1 MTTRSAE
8 VVVLGGGPTGL
19 TAAWFA
25 ARAGHDVVLVERSAG
40 VGGLAASFEVAG
52 VRVDHGS
59 HRLHPSIDASLLGEL
74 WAHLGGELQR
84 RPRNGRI
91 SLGGRW
97 IGFPLRPLD
106 VVRHAPPGLAL
117 GAARDLVSAPL
128 RRQRPGVDT
137 FAERSRAGLGPT
149 ITERFYAPYAR
160 KLWGVDASELSGEL
174 YRRRVS
180 AGSGT
185 GLVRRVLAR
194 PGAGR
199 RTFWYPAGG
208 FGRIPE
214 ALAGATAEAGAEVRT
229 GVEVVALEPRAD
241 GSVSVA
247 LADGSRLDAGVVLST
262 LPATVVVGLVHTAT
276 GAVPAAVRAAASGLT
291 SRGAVLVYLVVPRRP
306 YTPFDAHYLPDPAV
320 LPARVSEPAAYRDSP
335 ADPSDHTVLCAEI
348 PATVGDAT
356 WRADDADLAGQVAEA
371 LARLGLPDPTP
382 VAHEVRRVPF
392 VYPVYR
398 VGHDAAQATIE
409 AWAASWPGLVLVGRQ
424 GLFAHDNTHHA
435 MAMGRAAAGCLLP
448 GGRFDRC
455 RWVSEREAF
464 RTHVVED

>member
-1 MTTRSAE
+1 MSTPSAE

-25 ARAGHDVVLVERSAG
+25 ARAGHDVVLVERSAT
-40 VGGLAASFEVAG
+40 VGGLAASFTVAG

-59 HRLHPSIDASLLGEL
+59 HRLHPSIEASLLGEL
-74 WAHLGGELQR
+74 WARLGGELQR

-91 SLGGRW
+91 NLGGRW

-106 VVRHAPPGLAL
+106 VVRHAPPSLAL
-117 GAARDLVSAPL
+117 GAAHDLVGAPL
-128 RRQRPGVDT
+128 RRQRAGVDT
-137 FAERSRAGLGPT
+137 FAERARAGLGPA
-149 ITERFYAPYAR
+149 ITEGFYSPYAR

-180 AGSGT
+180 AGTGT

-194 PGAGR
+194 PRAGR

-214 ALAGATAEAGAEVRT
+214 VLAEAAVEAGAQVRT
-229 GVEVVALEPRAD
+229 GVEVAALDPRA
-241 GSVSVA
+241 GGRVGVV
-247 LADGSRLDAGVVLST
+247 LADGSTLDAGVVLST
-262 LPATVVVGLVHTAT
+262 LPATVVVGLVHAAT
-276 GAVPAAVRAAASGLT
+276 GAVPAAVRAAASSLT
-291 SRGAVLVYLVVPRRP
+291 IRGAVLVYLVVPRRP
-306 YTPFDAHYLPDPAV
+306 YTSFDAHYLPDPAV
-320 LPARVSEPAAYRDSP
+320 LPSRVSEPACYRDS
-335 ADPSDHTVLCAEI
+335 ADDPSDHTVLCAEI
-348 PATVGDAT
+348 PATVGDAR
-356 WRADDADLAGQVAEA
+356 WRAGDADLAGQVAEA
-371 LARLGLPDPTP
+371 LVRLGLPDPAP

-398 VGHDAAQATIE
+398 VGYEAAQATIE
-409 AWAASWPGLVLVGRQ
+409 AWAASWPGLVLTGRQ

-435 MAMGRAAAGCLLP
+435 MAMGRAAAESLLP
-448 GGRFDRC
+448 GGRFDRH
-455 RWVSEREAF
+455 RWGLERETF